1 MKPAVESIQPSRAIG
16 HRRRTRGLED
26 RLVARM
32 LAPWLDRELADGAE
46 VPLSNA
52 HAARAEQLISPHTR
66 TAVARS
72 LEKLLERAQT
82 PKRAAP
88 IATIPLCRE
97 QVVGAAP
104 LIASTVSR
112 LRSGERVDARAVARL
127 KLLIGDRRGPF
138 YRLTRFDALAVALR
152 EISDAS

>member
-1 MKPAVESIQPSRAIG
+1 MKPAVESIWPSHAVS
-16 HRRRTRGLED
+16 HRGRTARLED

-46 VPLSNA
+46 VALSKA
-52 HAARAEQLISPHTR
+52 HAARAEQLISSRTR
-66 TAVARS
+66 IAVARS

-82 PKRAAP
+82 PRRSAR
-88 IATIPLCRE
+88 IATVPLCRE
-97 QVVGAAP
+97 QVVEAAP

-112 LRSGERVDARAVARL
+112 LRSGGRVDAQAVARL

-152 EISDAS
+152 EISDPS

>member
-1 MKPAVESIQPSRAIG
+1 MESIGPSQALPR
-16 HRRRTRGLED
+16 RRRTVGLED

-32 LAPWLDRELADGAE
+32 LAPWLDRELADGVE
-46 VPLSNA
+46 VALSKA
-52 HAARAEQLISPHTR
+52 HAARAEQLICPRTR

-72 LEKLLERAQT
+72 LEKLLERSQT
-82 PKRAAP
+82 PRRPTP
-88 IATIPLCRE
+88 IATVPLCRE
-97 QVVGAAP
+97 QIVGAAP

-152 EISDAS
+152 EISDGS